1 MSTAFA
7 IAECRV
13 DLVDV
18 FRERAEARAYLWS
31 IGDLDLQEAID
42 VLQLDAECDG
52 LVERI
57 GQDGVQEIMAVAFR
71 SYREAAT

>member
-31 IGDLDLQEAID
+31 IGDLDLHEAID
-42 VLQLDAECDG
+42 VLQVDAECDG